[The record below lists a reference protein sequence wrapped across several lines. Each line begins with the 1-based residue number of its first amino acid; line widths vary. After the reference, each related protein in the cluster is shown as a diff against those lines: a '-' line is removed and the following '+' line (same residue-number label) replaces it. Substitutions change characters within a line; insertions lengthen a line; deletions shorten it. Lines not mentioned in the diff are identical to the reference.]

1 MANVSDTKVN
11 PALNFRQMESS
22 APSYQYRNIYPANG
36 GSRNI
41 LLTSAGELQNT
52 IFNLPVEVDNLGES
66 YLEYTLNIVDQGLV
80 AGNQNIYP
88 WLFKDT
94 YGEFNDI
101 LLRDT
106 GSMNIVELRNANLYS
121 NLMNRINTS
130 KKELEYNDDMNGLV
144 VSNAPLTDAKN
155 KRFDNNTASL
165 AFKEPQALQV
175 GTLSTNSTTVYSLSV
190 PRKVYLKDIC
200 PDSFFGMAK
209 NSLFPVETYLDINW
223 IGNRLGYG
231 GTSQVDPTAGNQ
243 ALISQVFTGTI
254 LGTYA
259 VCLSGLVLKLAVET
273 NQELIRA
280 MKMEVAKGLTIPIP
294 WVKVHT
300 LQAASA
306 APYVYNLPL
315 DNKQHGRKIKE
326 IVYAPYAAAPAVGS
340 SYRLYDHCNNA
351 ILGTGATVQ
360 SVAMNTK
367 VSTYQT
373 SLDNQYLQRDIVQCP
388 ISATSQL
395 HDDYAIHKKI
405 LKNTCYFNQPIYNNY
420 WFDMDKFAYID
431 SNDNEEGSVY
441 VDGFD
446 LVKPV
451 NYVVDVKSGTT
462 TAINNVCV
470 VVGQKLLSITSSSYA
485 VI

>member
-1 MANVSDTKVN
+1 MANVSDAKVN

-36 GSRNI
+36 GNRNI
-41 LLTSAGELQNT
+41 MLTSAGELQNT
-52 IFNLPVEVDNLGES
+52 IFNLPVEVDNIGES
-66 YLEYTLNIVDQGLV
+66 YLEYTLNIVDQG
-80 AGNQNIYP
+80 ANIYP

-94 YGEFNDI
+94 YGEFNDVI
-101 LLRDT
+101 FRDT

-144 VSNAPLTDAKN
+144 ISNAPLTDVKN

-165 AFKEPQALQV
+165 AFKEPMALQV
-175 GTLSTNSTTVYSLSV
+175 GSIGTGSTTVYSLSV
-190 PRKVYLKDIC
+190 PRKIYLKDLC

-223 IGNRLGYG
+223 IGNRLGYQG
-231 GTSQVDPTAGNQ
+231 ISQVDPTATNLALVTQNMTAGGNP
-243 ALISQVFTGTI
+243 AAVA
-254 LGTYA
+254 GTYA
-259 VCLSGLVLKLAVET
+259 ICLSGLVLKLAVET

-300 LQAASA
+300 LAAASA
-306 APYVYNLPL
+306 SPYVYNLPL

-326 IVYAPYAAAPAVGS
+326 IVYAPYAAAPAAAS
-340 SYRLYDHCNNA
+340 SFRLYDHCNNA
-351 ILGTGATVQ
+351 TAGTGATAQ
-360 SVAMNTK
+360 SVASNTK

-373 SLDNQYLQRDIVQCP
+373 SLDNQYLQRDVVQCP
-388 ISATSQL
+388 VSSTSTL
-395 HDDYAIHKKI
+395 HDDYAIHKKL
-405 LKNTCYFNQPIYNNY
+405 LKNTCYFNQPIYNQY
-420 WFDMDKFAYID
+420 WFHMDKFAYID

-451 NYVVDVKSGTT
+451 NYVVDVKTVQQPPSTT
-462 TAINNVCV
+462 CV
-470 VVGQKLLSITSSSYA
+470 S
-485 VI
+485 